1 MLSGL
6 VLPIAYQ
13 KIREYSLSNAEAA
26 EATVSQPADKIF
38 LNKLLYTYNPYFL
51 SLLATQSPDI

>member
-1 MLSGL
+1 M
-6 VLPIAYQ
+6 
-13 KIREYSLSNAEAA
+13 SNAEAA

-51 SLLATQSPDI
+51 SLLARQSPDI